1 MEGDGVMIGSIL
13 TITFPSR
20 RSSLG
25 HILLATLA
33 ISALIFTQNVSAQ
46 PEITLGNDF
55 GVGARAMGMGGAFIG
70 VADDSTALHW
80 NPAGLSQIKRM
91 EFFGA
96 LSHEKVNME
105 TEYFG
110 ESSSTFMSK
119 TKPNS
124 LGIVLPV
131 PVYRG
136 GLAFALGV
144 NRLQSFDSR
153 RKIEGLNKATE
164 AEDPDFYELYINE
177 LSKESG
183 GIYSWDFGAAVDVAP
198 GVSLGGTLRFFSG
211 NYDLEHDLEAEDTQD
226 IDSELA
232 ALRYRD
238 VIDADYFGVEG
249 KIGLLARLSQYVSLG
264 VTIDVPLDFSADEY
278 WFQDSEYFYDDG
290 TDDFESDEGT
300 WPYDISRP
308 FRFGGGVAFRP
319 APGAIVAADILYT
332 DWTQTEYSEPPSEDI
347 SNEDFIDDYRATAQF
362 RVGGEYAIPNL
373 GVCVRAGYIYD
384 PAPYT
389 PDWIEIETE
398 RQFITFGLGMM
409 MEDVL
414 SLDAAYMRGFWK
426 QDSGFVTEDR
436 TSNRVFLSVRYGF

>member
-1 MEGDGVMIGSIL
+1 MEGDNVMIRSIL
-13 TITFPSR
+13 AIIFPSR
-20 RSSLG
+20 RRSPG
-25 HILLATLA
+25 RVLLATLA
-33 ISALIFTQNVSAQ
+33 ISALIFTQNVVAQ

-55 GVGARAMGMGGAFIG
+55 GVSARAMGMGGAFIG

-96 LSHEKVNME
+96 LSHEKLNME

-110 ESSSTFMSK
+110 DPSSTFISK

-164 AEDPDFYELYINE
+164 AEDPDFYGLYINE

-183 GIYSWDFGAAVDVAP
+183 GIYSWDFGAAVDIAP

-211 NYDLEHDLEAEDTQD
+211 NYDLEHDLEAEDTKD
-226 IDSELA
+226 IDSELE

-238 VIDADYFGVEG
+238 VINADYFGVES
-249 KIGLLARLSQYVSLG
+249 KIGVLARLSQYISLG
-264 VTIDVPLDFSADEY
+264 ATIDIPLDFSVDEY
-278 WFQDSEYFYDDG
+278 WSQDSEYFYDDG
-290 TDDFESDEGT
+290 TDDFASDEGT
-300 WPYDISRP
+300 WPYDMSRP

-319 APGAIVAADILYT
+319 APGATVAADILYT
-332 DWTQTEYSEPPSEDI
+332 DWTQAEYSEPPSEDI
-347 SNEDFIDDYRATAQF
+347 SNEEFIDDYRATAQL

-384 PAPYT
+384 PSPYT
-389 PDWIEIETE
+389 PDWVAIETD

-409 MEDVL
+409 MEEVF

-436 TSNRVFLSVRYGF
+436 TTNRVFLSVRYRF

>member
-1 MEGDGVMIGSIL
+1 MIGSIL
-13 TITFPSR
+13 TIIFPSR
-20 RSSLG
+20 RRSLG

-33 ISALIFTQNVSAQ
+33 ISALIFAQNVAAQ

-164 AEDPDFYELYINE
+164 AEDPEFYELYIDE

-211 NYDLEHDLEAEDTQD
+211 NYDLEHDLEAEDTKD

-249 KIGLLARLSQYVSLG
+249 KIGLLARLSQYISLG
-264 VTIDVPLDFSADEY
+264 ATIDVPLDFSADEY

-308 FRFGGGVAFRP
+308 FRFGGGLAVRP

-332 DWTQTEYSEPPSEDI
+332 DWTQTEYSDPPSEDI

-384 PAPYT
+384 PSPYT
-389 PDWIEIETE
+389 PDWVEIETE

-409 MEDVL
+409 MEEVL

-436 TSNRVFLSVRYGF
+436 TSNRVFLSVKYRF

>member
-1 MEGDGVMIGSIL
+1 MTRPTLAII
-13 TITFPSR
+13 FPSR
-20 RSSLG
+20 ERASLG
-25 HILLATLA
+25 YILLATVA
-33 ISALIFTQNVSAQ
+33 ISALISVQNVAAQ

-110 ESSSTFMSK
+110 DPGSTFVSK

-164 AEDPDFYELYINE
+164 FEDPDFYELYIDE

-198 GVSLGGTLRFFSG
+198 GVSLGGVLRFFSG
-211 NYDLEHDLEAEDTQD
+211 NYDLEHDLEAEDTKD

-264 VTIDVPLDFSADEY
+264 ATIDVPLDFSVDEY

-290 TDDFESDEGT
+290 TDDFVSDEGT
-300 WPYDISRP
+300 WPYDMSRP
-308 FRFGGGVAFRP
+308 FRFGGGVAFHP
-319 APGAIVAADILYT
+319 APGAIVAVDVLYT
-332 DWTQTEYSEPPSEDI
+332 DWTQTEYSEPPSKDI
-347 SNEDFIDDYRATAQF
+347 SNEDFIDDYRAAAQF

-384 PAPYT
+384 PSPYT
-389 PDWIEIETE
+389 PDWVEIETE

-409 MEDVL
+409 MEEVL

-426 QDSGFVTEDR
+426 QDSGFATEDR
-436 TSNRVFLSVRYGF
+436 TSNRVFLSVRYRF